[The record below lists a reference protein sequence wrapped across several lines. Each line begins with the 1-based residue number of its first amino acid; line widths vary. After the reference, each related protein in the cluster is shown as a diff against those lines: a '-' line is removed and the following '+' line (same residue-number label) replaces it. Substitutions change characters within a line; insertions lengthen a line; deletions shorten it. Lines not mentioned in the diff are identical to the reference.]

1 MKWSRW
7 FEHPPLLT
15 LLTLVFALIP
25 VGLVIVTYRD
35 ARKKDDRL
43 HETTA
48 EMLTEQLQRSTGAN
62 SYYLT
67 QLRQLARKLGDADL
81 AAGKLTLPNFNWR
94 ERLPHLISYGYAERF
109 PDGRVVTR
117 WQSEPRSPST
127 APTGDP
133 EFTRH
138 ARIAA
143 AVAWHPGT
151 DPFATLECQPAA
163 DRLLVLCTVPPANP
177 AAPPPHPP
185 SPAAAAVPNRRL
197 RASSTP

>member
-7 FEHPPLLT
+7 FEQPPLLT
-15 LLTLVFALIP
+15 LLMLVFALIP
-25 VGLVIVTYRD
+25 VGWVVVTYRD
-35 ARKKDDRL
+35 ARKKDHRL

-109 PDGRVVTR
+109 PDGRVITR
-117 WQSEPRSPST
+117 WQSEPHSSST
-127 APTGDP
+127 ALSGDP
-133 EFTRH
+133 EITH
-138 ARIAA
+138 HVRIAA
-143 AVAWHPGT
+143 AVASHPGPGPIAIL
-151 DPFATLECQPAA
+151 D
-163 DRLLVLCTVPPANP
+163 
-177 AAPPPHPP
+177 
-185 SPAAAAVPNRRL
+185 
-197 RASSTP
+197 

>member
-81 AAGKLTLPNFNWR
+81 AAGKLT
-94 ERLPHLISYGYAERF
+94 
-109 PDGRVVTR
+109 
-117 WQSEPRSPST
+117 
-127 APTGDP
+127 
-133 EFTRH
+133 
-138 ARIAA
+138 
-143 AVAWHPGT
+143 
-151 DPFATLECQPAA
+151 
-163 DRLLVLCTVPPANP
+163 
-177 AAPPPHPP
+177 
-185 SPAAAAVPNRRL
+185 
-197 RASSTP
+197 